1 MELLALVLLTIVA
14 ATFLLG
20 PLVLGVIQTERS
32 RRQIARETML
42 ADLRLRQV
50 AQAGFLAL
58 VAETRRARDGNE
70 HG

>member
-1 MELLALVLLTIVA
+1 MELLAALVASAVVVCLLIPA
-14 ATFLLG
+14 
-20 PLVLGVIQTERS
+20 VLEASHSERR

-50 AQAGFLAL
+50 AQAGFLAM